1 MFLKRLW
8 VIYESIRTIT
18 RVIPTGEQ
26 KDLAKTRFIR
36 KLMALP
42 SEGWGWGK
50 EQPKHKKVKNF
61 LIGTLVNLI
70 NNDSDAVNRFNTYFI
85 SLHYFLNIPQNQL
98 AFMKI

>member
-1 MFLKRLW
+1 MFIINRSIMS
-8 VIYESIRTIT
+8 VITTLTSRD
-18 RVIPTGEQ
+18 V
-26 KDLAKTRFIR
+26 AKTTFVEGIG
-36 KLMALP
+36 ALP

-70 NNDSDAVNRFNTYFI
+70 NNDSDAVNCFNTYFI
-85 SLHYFLNIPQNQL
+85 SLHYFLNTPQNQL

>member
-42 SEGWGWGK
+42 SERWGWWV
-50 EQPKHKKVKNF
+50 ERLYQKKVNKSLTKFLKLSAKNYEK
-61 LIGTLVNLI
+61 NW
-70 NNDSDAVNRFNTYFI
+70 
-85 SLHYFLNIPQNQL
+85 SLNHEATIW
-98 AFMKI
+98 